1 MMHLFDFICAVHFA
15 AMNIVEL
22 PLSEI
27 KPYSNNPHKNKK
39 GVAAVKQSIESFGFT
54 QPIIVNAELV
64 ILCGHTRYEAAK
76 ELNLEFVPV
85 IVKSDLT
92 PQQERAYRIADNR
105 VTEETDWD
113 KWKLRSEFNE
123 LFSDGDYFI
132 GFTQE
137 EVSDIM
143 AMDLGFR
150 NDREMDAEMPSRIYP
165 REIAC
170 DEEQDAVFDRVQT
183 LMGKK
188 KDVDVVM
195 ELCQMFLAVRSE

>member
-1 MMHLFDFICAVHFA
+1 M
-15 AMNIVEL
+15 MNITEL
-22 PLSEI
+22 SLSEI
-27 KPYSNNPHKNKK
+27 KPYPNNPRKNKK
-39 GVAAVKQSIESFGFT
+39 GIAAVKRSIEAFGFT
-54 QPIIVNAELV
+54 QPLILNGERV

-76 ELNLEFVPV
+76 EMNLECVPV
-85 IVKSDLT
+85 IIKTDLT

-105 VTEETDWD
+105 VTQETDWD
-113 KWKLRSEFNE
+113 KWKLRSEFND
-123 LFSDGDYFI
+123 LFSDGDYFT
-132 GFTQE
+132 GFSQE

-150 NDREMDAEMPSRIYP
+150 NAGEMDAEMPSRIYP

-170 DEEQDAVFDRVQT
+170 DEEQDAVFDRVQS

-195 ELCQMFLAVRSE
+195 KLCEMFLAMRNK

>member
-1 MMHLFDFICAVHFA
+1 MMDI
-15 AMNIVEL
+15 EKL

-27 KPYSNNPHKNKK
+27 KPYPNNPRKNKK
-39 GVAAVKQSIESFGFT
+39 GIAAVKRSIEEFGFT
-54 QPIIVNAELV
+54 QPLIVNAERV

-76 ELNLEFVPV
+76 ALNLESVPV

-113 KWKLRSEFNE
+113 KWKLRNEFQE
-123 LFSDGDYFI
+123 LFADGDCFT
-132 GFTQE
+132 GFSEE

-150 NDREMDAEMPSRIYP
+150 NASEMDSEMPNRIYP
-165 REIAC
+165 REVAC
-170 DEEQDAVFDRVQT
+170 DEEQDAVFDRVQS

-195 ELCQMFLAVRSE
+195 ELCEMFLFARS

>member
-1 MMHLFDFICAVHFA
+1 M
-15 AMNIVEL
+15 MNIIEL

-27 KPYSNNPHKNKK
+27 KSYPNNPRKNKK
-39 GVAAVKQSIESFGFT
+39 GVAAVKRSIEAFGFT
-54 QPIIVNAELV
+54 QPLIVNAQRV

-85 IVKSDLT
+85 IVKTDLT

-105 VTEETDWD
+105 VTQETDWD

-123 LFSDGDYFI
+123 LFSDGDYFT
-132 GFTQE
+132 GFTQDE
-137 EVSDIM
+137 ISGIM

-150 NDREMDAEMPSRIYP
+150 NAGEIDAEMPSRIYP

-170 DEEQDAVFDRVQT
+170 DEEQDAVFDRVQS

-195 ELCQMFLAVRSE
+195 ELCEMFLSTKNE

>member
-1 MMHLFDFICAVHFA
+1 
-15 AMNIVEL
+15 MNIVEL
-22 PLSEI
+22 SLSEI
-27 KPYSNNPHKNKK
+27 KPYPNNPRKNKK
-39 GVAAVKQSIESFGFT
+39 GIAAVKRSIEAFGFT
-54 QPIIVNAELV
+54 QPIIVNAERV

-76 ELNLEFVPV
+76 ELNLATVPV
-85 IVKSDLT
+85 IIKTDLT

-105 VTEETDWD
+105 VTQETDWD

-123 LFSDGDYFI
+123 LFSDGDYFT
-132 GFTQE
+132 GFTQD

-150 NDREMDAEMPSRIYP
+150 NAGEMDAEMPSRIYP

-170 DEEQDAVFDRVQT
+170 DEEQDAVFDRVQS

-195 ELCQMFLAVRSE
+195 ELCEMFLTTRSK

>member
-1 MMHLFDFICAVHFA
+1 MHI
-15 AMNIVEL
+15 ERL

-27 KPYSNNPHKNKK
+27 KPYPNNPRKNKK
-39 GVAAVKQSIESFGFT
+39 GVAAVKRSIEKFGFT
-54 QPIIVNAELV
+54 QPLIVNAERV
-64 ILCGHTRYEAAK
+64 IICGHTRYEAAK
-76 ELNLEFVPV
+76 ELNLESVPV
-85 IVKSDLT
+85 IVKMDLT
-92 PQQERAYRIADNR
+92 PKQERAYRIADNR
-105 VTEETDWD
+105 VTQETDWD

-123 LFSDGDYFI
+123 LFSDGDYFT

-150 NDREMDAEMPSRIYP
+150 NDCEMDAEMPSRIYP

-170 DEEQDAVFDRVQT
+170 DEEEDAVFDRVQS

-188 KDVDVVM
+188 KDIDVVM
-195 ELCQMFLAVRSE
+195 ELCEMFLSTRNK

>member
-1 MMHLFDFICAVHFA
+1 
-15 AMNIVEL
+15 MNIERL

-27 KPYSNNPHKNKK
+27 KPYPNNPRKNKK
-39 GVAAVKQSIESFGFT
+39 GIAAVKRSIEAFGFT
-54 QPIIVNAELV
+54 QPIIVNAERV

-76 ELNLEFVPV
+76 ELNLESVPV
-85 IVKSDLT
+85 IVKTDLT
-92 PQQERAYRIADNR
+92 PQQEQAYRIADNR
-105 VTEETDWD
+105 VTQETDWD

-123 LFSDGDYFI
+123 LFSDGDYFT
-132 GFTQE
+132 GFTLD

-170 DEEQDAVFDRVQT
+170 DEAQDAVFDRVQS

-195 ELCQMFLAVRSE
+195 ELCEMFLVRSKEKEVRRK

>member
-1 MMHLFDFICAVHFA
+1 MHI
-15 AMNIVEL
+15 ERL

-27 KPYSNNPHKNKK
+27 KPYPNNPRKNKK
-39 GVAAVKQSIESFGFT
+39 GVAAVKRSIEKFGFT
-54 QPIIVNAELV
+54 QPLIVNAERV
-64 ILCGHTRYEAAK
+64 IICGHTRYEAAK
-76 ELNLEFVPV
+76 ELNLESVPV
-85 IVKSDLT
+85 IVKMDLT
-92 PQQERAYRIADNR
+92 PKQERAYRIADNR
-105 VTEETDWD
+105 VTQETDWD

-123 LFSDGDYFI
+123 LFSDGDFFT

-150 NDREMDAEMPSRIYP
+150 NDCEMDAEMPSRIYP

-170 DEEQDAVFDRVQT
+170 DEEEDAVFDRVQS

-188 KDVDVVM
+188 KDIDVVM
-195 ELCQMFLAVRSE
+195 ELCEMFLSTRNK

>member
-1 MMHLFDFICAVHFA
+1 M
-15 AMNIVEL
+15 MNIVEL
-22 PLSEI
+22 PLSAL
-27 KPYSNNPHKNKK
+27 KPYPNNPRKSNCNNQR
-39 GVAAVKQSIESFGFT
+39 GITAVKRSIEEFGFT
-54 QPIIVNAELV
+54 QPLIINAEQI

-76 ELNLEFVPV
+76 ELNLESVPV
-85 IVKSDLT
+85 IIKTDLT

-105 VTEETDWD
+105 VTQETDWD

-123 LFSDGDYFI
+123 LFSDGDYFT

-150 NDREMDAEMPSRIYP
+150 NASEVDAEMPSRIYP

-170 DEEQDAVFDRVQT
+170 DEEQDAVFERVQSI
-183 LMGKK
+183 MGKK

-195 ELCQMFLAVRSE
+195 ELCEMFLATRNK

>member
-1 MMHLFDFICAVHFA
+1 MLDIKT
-15 AMNIVEL
+15 L

-27 KPYSNNPHKNKK
+27 KPYPNNPRKNKK
-39 GVAAVKQSIESFGFT
+39 GIAAVKQSIESFGFT
-54 QPIIVNAELV
+54 QPLIINGERV

-76 ELNLEFVPV
+76 ELNLESVPV
-85 IVKSDLT
+85 IIKTDLT
-92 PQQERAYRIADNR
+92 PAQERAYRIADNR

-123 LFSDGDYFI
+123 LFADGDLNELFSDNDYFT
-132 GFTQE
+132 GFSLDE
-137 EVSDIM
+137 IEGIM

-150 NDREMDAEMPSRIYP
+150 SDREMDTEMPKRIYP
-165 REIAC
+165 REVAC
-170 DEEQDAVFDRVQT
+170 DEEQDAVFDQVQS

-195 ELCQMFLAVRSE
+195 GLCEMFLNQKLGVRS

>member
-1 MMHLFDFICAVHFA
+1 LTFNGLKKRTTVCANVRTYGSVGA
-15 AMNIVEL
+15 LGKQL
-22 PLSEI
+22 PSATR
-27 KPYSNNPHKNKK
+27 SNRLT
-39 GVAAVKQSIESFGFT
+39 VK
-54 QPIIVNAELV
+54 
-64 ILCGHTRYEAAK
+64 EAAK
-76 ELNLEFVPV
+76 LLRVSTRTIHRYIKERLLNAVRL
-85 IVKSDLT
+85 KH
-92 PQQERAYRIADNR
+92 AYRIADNR
-105 VTEETDWD
+105 VTQETDWD

-123 LFSDGDYFI
+123 LFSDGDYFT

-195 ELCQMFLAVRSE
+195 ELCEMFLTMRSE